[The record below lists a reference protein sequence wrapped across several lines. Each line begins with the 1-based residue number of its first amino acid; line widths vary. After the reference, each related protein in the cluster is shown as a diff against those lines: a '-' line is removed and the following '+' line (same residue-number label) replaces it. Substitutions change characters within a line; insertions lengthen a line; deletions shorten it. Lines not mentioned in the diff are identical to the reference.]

1 MRLRLVNVGD
11 EKFWDTD
18 TPFIDHEE
26 IAPPSRG
33 ARQTANFIFFPIF
46 ILTAVVIPIFLVM
59 GSDTKAIV
67 GWCLFSPLYALFPY
81 GLYSIYV
88 SLISEHTLRIN
99 SGSGSITLSVKKPK
113 GQEIIASEHPI
124 KEIKRIEA
132 RETDSEEGGS
142 SISVTIKGKNPL
154 GVPWTID
161 ITPFSYQLYDQGKP
175 STDRK
180 RITTIKTAERYAE
193 LLGVEVVSWVKIRGT
208 FARDLRKEFG
218 VEWINQWAFT
228 PGLEERNRR
237 IMNEEKEERQKIQED
252 TEGKSTTTTPK
263 D

>member
-1 MRLRLVNVGD
+1 MRLRLVNLSD

-26 IAPPSRG
+26 IAPPSTG
-33 ARQTANFIFFPIF
+33 ARQIANFIFFPIF
-46 ILTAVVIPIFLVM
+46 ILTAVVIPIFILM

-81 GLYSIYV
+81 GLHHLYV
-88 SLISEHTLRIN
+88 SLKSEHTLRIN
-99 SGSGSITLSVKKPK
+99 SASGFITLSVKKPK
-113 GQEIIASEHPI
+113 GQEIVASEHPI
-124 KEIKRIEA
+124 REVKRLEA
-132 RETDSEEGGS
+132 RETDSEESGL

-161 ITPFSYQLYDQGKP
+161 ITPFSYHLYDQGKP

-193 LLGVEVVSWVKIRGT
+193 LLGVEVVSWVKIRGI

-218 VEWINQWAFT
+218 VEWINQWTWT
-228 PGLEERNRR
+228 PELEERNRR
-237 IMNEEKEERQKIQED
+237 IMNDEKEEHQLIQEE
-252 TEGKSTTTTPK
+252 TKGKSTSTTPK